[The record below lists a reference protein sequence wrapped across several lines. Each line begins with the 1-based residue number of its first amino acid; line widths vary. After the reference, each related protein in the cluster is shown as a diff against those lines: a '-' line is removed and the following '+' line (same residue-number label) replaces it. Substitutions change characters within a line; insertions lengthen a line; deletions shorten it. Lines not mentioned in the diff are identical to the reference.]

1 MPQASM
7 RFHEFGGAKPYP
19 AKLDICGV
27 LVFAAF
33 AFSLII
39 GPLTWYLSETTT
51 TYSFDVMMQARPEN
65 RYFWPALAGVA
76 LVLALRNGSRI
87 VRLTWPPHLICLL
100 ACLMFAGVSIIWAF
114 KPDVSFTKFASQMT
128 IIISIVLPAM
138 LAGRTTDLMRGLFLC
153 LAITSILNIYF
164 VLTDPPRYGLNNTPF
179 YTGYM
184 TDKNLLGQVE
194 AIALL
199 LALNETLYPGL
210 RRASGIIVG
219 AVSIVLLVF
228 SESKTSLALAILV
241 PIAAKIILIIRRKT
255 HVSPAI
261 VVLSIAL
268 GYVILSTV
276 AGITVNKLS
285 WYIYGNYTLSARTE
299 IWDFVNA
306 EIARRPFL
314 GWGYQSFWLVGPDG
328 PSVVD
333 AWGWIKFMPHAH
345 NGYLDTKLDG
355 GIVGL
360 ALLLIFV
367 FATIHAIGRVTDDI
381 RAWLALS
388 LALFVIVDNFLETS
402 WMRTNVVW
410 MVFVLVA
417 VEVARYCQS
426 PLPGGAISGTE
437 ALRPS
442 PFPNRRLRSTI
453 G

>member
-1 MPQASM
+1 
-7 RFHEFGGAKPYP
+7 
-19 AKLDICGV
+19 
-27 LVFAAF
+27 
-33 AFSLII
+33 
-39 GPLTWYLSETTT
+39 
-51 TYSFDVMMQARPEN
+51 
-65 RYFWPALAGVA
+65 
-76 LVLALRNGSRI
+76 
-87 VRLTWPPHLICLL
+87 
-100 ACLMFAGVSIIWAF
+100 
-114 KPDVSFTKFASQMT
+114 
-128 IIISIVLPAM
+128 
-138 LAGRTTDLMRGLFLC
+138 
-153 LAITSILNIYF
+153 
-164 VLTDPPRYGLNNTPF
+164 
-179 YTGYM
+179 M

-194 AIALL
+194 AIAFL
-199 LALNETLYPGL
+199 LALSEILYPGL
-210 RRASGIIVG
+210 RRVSGIIIG
-219 AVSIVLLVF
+219 AVSVALLVI

-241 PIAAKIILIIRRKT
+241 PIAAKIILIIKRKT
-255 HVSPAI
+255 HASPA
-261 VVLSIAL
+261 VTVLSIAI
-268 GYVILSTV
+268 GYVILSAV

-367 FATIHAIGRVTDDI
+367 FTTIHAIGRVPNGI
-381 RAWLALS
+381 RAWLLLS

-402 WMRTNVVW
+402 WMRSNVVW

-417 VEVARYCQS
+417 VEVARCCQS
-426 PLPGGAISGTE
+426 PRPGGVTSGTE
-437 ALRPS
+437 ALRPPS
-442 PFPNRRLRSTI
+442 PFPGRRLRSTM